1 MLILNK
7 DFYNLIKY
15 SLYFGATIKNYPNS
29 KWDCNFQTKVN
40 YYTNILK
47 IVPRYI
53 KNLLKF
59 KKAINIQKCS
69 KVYELLADEY
79 SKTMYIKVLMY
90 WFFNDSRIRFPQE
103 YELDLTN
110 FWDKYNYL
118 LIDDTQIE
126 VPNGTLKKY
135 DLKPINK
142 NFRIIFGNSLAFYIA
157 FIKEQY
163 NYRNY
168 ILPKQNDIVIDGGAC
183 YGDSALFFID
193 KMKGLGEIYAFE
205 FVDKNLEI
213 LENNLELNPHYKD
226 SIHIVKHAISDQKE
240 DLYVKYNASASVC
253 SKENTNY
260 GQKVTSISID
270 EFVHQ
275 YNLKKIDFIKLD
287 IEGYEQKAIQGAK
300 ETINKFKPK
309 LAICLYHN
317 KEDLWEIP
325 LMIDKIVPGYKFYLD
340 HYTLNTE
347 ETVLYGVYCNE

>member
-142 NFRIIFGNSLAFYIA
+142 TRISNLFMYLFSFLICIIN
-157 FIKEQY
+157 K
-163 NYRNY
+163 YR
-168 ILPKQNDIVIDGGAC
+168 
-183 YGDSALFFID
+183 LFFMN
-193 KMKGLGEIYAFE
+193 KLYF
-205 FVDKNLEI
+205 I
-213 LENNLELNPHYKD
+213 LIFLQLNNL
-226 SIHIVKHAISDQKE
+226 
-240 DLYVKYNASASVC
+240 
-253 SKENTNY
+253 
-260 GQKVTSISID
+260 
-270 EFVHQ
+270 
-275 YNLKKIDFIKLD
+275 IK
-287 IEGYEQKAIQGAK
+287 
-300 ETINKFKPK
+300 
-309 LAICLYHN
+309 
-317 KEDLWEIP
+317 
-325 LMIDKIVPGYKFYLD
+325 
-340 HYTLNTE
+340 
-347 ETVLYGVYCNE
+347 